1 MFRVMNERSEQCVGI
16 QLILK
21 YVSRRERQRGKM
33 MQSWPQSSQVL
44 FSAPCCIAYE
54 EKSRFLALLA
64 DTLKQ
69 QFHKCNKISIYMLCA
84 YYSLV
89 SFISIKLPFL
99 QTTTLNF
106 KHVLHVCIL
115 LWQNVLKPHIGP
127 KKSGK
132 ASSVREIQG
141 KMPHEVTWISYH
153 TQSLDLL
160 SHLS

>member
-1 MFRVMNERSEQCVGI
+1 MNERSEQCVGI

-54 EKSRFLALLA
+54 EKSCFLALLA
-64 DTLKQ
+64 DMLKQ
-69 QFHKCNKISIYMLCA
+69 QFHKCNKISIYVLCA

-106 KHVLHVCIL
+106 KQVLRVYSTVTERAKATH
-115 LWQNVLKPHIGP
+115 WPE
-127 KKSGK
+127 KKWKSK
-132 ASSVREIQG
+132 
-141 KMPHEVTWISYH
+141 
-153 TQSLDLL
+153 LC
-160 SHLS
+160 